1 MKLPKICL
9 RAGNRSKQGFALIEV
24 MIAIFLFAVFFA
36 VYATS
41 NGFNIASSEQLKEE
55 ILLRQ
60 LGQNKINEIIESP
73 PEEFTKS
80 LTLGPGK
87 TEEVK
92 GYENYTTTVI
102 YKEMLLPDYRKMK
115 GLDSE
120 ESTEQGDY
128 NQFEEKVYDKV
139 KENMEKLIWQVEVTV
154 KNKLTDA
161 KYSISTWLYNQKA
174 KVDVKNF

>member
-1 MKLPKICL
+1 LKLPKTCL
-9 RAGNRSKQGFALIEV
+9 KVGNENKQGFALIEV

-60 LGQNKINEIIESP
+60 LAQNKINEIIENP
-73 PEEFTKS
+73 PKEFSKS

-87 TEEVK
+87 TKEVK
-92 GYENYTTTVI
+92 GYENYTTTVV
-102 YKEMLLPDYRKMK
+102 YKEMLLPDYKKMK
-115 GLDSE
+115 GLDPE
-120 ESTEQGDY
+120 EANEQNSN

-154 KNKLTDA
+154 KNKITEA
-161 KYSISTWLYNQKA
+161 KYSVSTWLYNQKA
-174 KVDVKNF
+174 KVDVQNF